1 MTILLL
7 FIALF
12 VGMYIGAYFMY
23 KRDKKFIDDLEK
35 RCTEAN
41 ERLDVMIRDE
51 EKFLSTMWP
60 KYNSLGDY
68 MKAKRDNENLDCDDI
83 YE

>member
-7 FIALF
+7 FITF
-12 VGMYIGAYFMY
+12 VIGMYVGGYFIY
-23 KRDKKFIDDLEK
+23 KRDRKTIIELNK
-35 RCTEAN
+35 RLSEVN

-60 KYNSLGDY
+60 KYDSLGDY
-68 MKAKRDNENLDCDDI
+68 MKAKRDSENLDCDDI